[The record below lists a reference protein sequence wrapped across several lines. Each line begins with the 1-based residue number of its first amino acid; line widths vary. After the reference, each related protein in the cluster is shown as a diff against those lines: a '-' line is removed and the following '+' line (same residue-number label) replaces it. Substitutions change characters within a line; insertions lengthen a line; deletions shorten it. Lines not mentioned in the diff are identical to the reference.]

1 MGKTGGLMPI
11 PRIVRKVGTIER
23 KSVLK
28 YRSGELTSAF
38 LDAPPIP
45 TPRPSGLKQA
55 NRYGGVM
62 NRIYPQYLR
71 RVQAD

>member
-45 TPRPSGLKQA
+45 MPRPSGLK
-55 NRYGGVM
+55 R
-62 NRIYPQYLR
+62 
-71 RVQAD
+71 